1 MHKAQPDWEIS
12 VLIRDR
18 QKAKQIQEAYPDV
31 KIVLGSLDDAEIIKN
46 AASTADI
53 VIRER
58 ISQSPN
64 NVIRAII

>member
-1 MHKAQPDWEIS
+1 VHKAQPGWEIS

-64 NVIRAII
+64 NVIRTII

>member
-1 MHKAQPDWEIS
+1 VHKAQPDWEIS

-64 NVIRAII
+64 NVIRTII

>member
-64 NVIRAII
+64 NVIRTII